1 MTSRNVGRV
10 LQCYRLQVTQL
21 EASLL
26 SRERPALR
34 QAVSSPRFY
43 STGKDTDHQ
52 SAPGNHHPSTSSSND
67 SRNWRQW
74 IEGRLDSIS
83 SSSSADTHLEA
94 LKEALV
100 AKDPSALTVP
110 KLKSTLTALGLSIN
124 GKKFD
129 LIHRLQQYM
138 DSHPTSDH
146 HQSPSSSSTS
156 TLSLLQMIRPSKLSN
171 KEISHLFE
179 YGVLPDTTSSMS
191 SSTTAAIKRRSDFW
205 RPDLKKVDIEE
216 FDARAISLLPPPRE
230 VAVNLMNR
238 EAAAAATA
246 GQEISG
252 SRSSQ
257 QQQQQQQRRGG
268 RGGSIIDTDMRIHPE
283 KKFIP
288 RDTYVPADLNPY
300 QRVFM
305 TIDDE
310 KDESARRSPAT
321 KWREHAALVL
331 KNARRID
338 FRQYEDLDKFLTASG
353 QLPRRE
359 WTGLRTK
366 VQKHVCRQ
374 VKIARQM
381 ALLPTTQTLAGKR
394 ESDQWERYLDEQEMI
409 QNSKRGGSGSRRG
422 GGGDGGYAQLS
433 AAEQAEQ
440 HDLLL
445 EQAGRKGGKRGRA
458 GAGTV
463 KLWDVQ
469 FSELTEFL
477 KVHNRLPSDE
487 QGGGGDEKEKELAIF
502 LKRQQAST
510 GTVDPSRKAMVD
522 ILLLSLHGGD
532 DDLNDE
538 VVVDDKPKKK

>member
-1 MTSRNVGRV
+1 
-10 LQCYRLQVTQL
+10 
-21 EASLL
+21 
-26 SRERPALR
+26 
-34 QAVSSPRFY
+34 
-43 STGKDTDHQ
+43 
-52 SAPGNHHPSTSSSND
+52 
-67 SRNWRQW
+67 
-74 IEGRLDSIS
+74 
-83 SSSSADTHLEA
+83 
-94 LKEALV
+94 LKEALAV
-100 AKDPSALTVP
+100 EDPSALTVP

-129 LIHRLQQYM
+129 LVHRLQQYM
-138 DSHPTSDH
+138 DSHPTPDH
-146 HQSPSSSSTS
+146 HDHQSPSSSSTS
-156 TLSLLQMIRPSKLSN
+156 TLSLLEMIRPSTLSK
-171 KEISHLFE
+171 KEIVHLFE
-179 YGVLPDTTSSMS
+179 YGVLPDTTSSMSSS

-216 FDARAISLLPPPRE
+216 FDARAISLLPSPRE
-230 VAVNLMNR
+230 VAVNLMSR
-238 EAAAAATA
+238 EAAATAAA
-246 GQEISG
+246 GSG
-252 SRSSQ
+252 SAS
-257 QQQQQQQRRGG
+257 QQQQRRGG
-268 RGGSIIDTDMRIHPE
+268 RGGGMIDTDMRIHPE

-300 QRVFM
+300 QQVFM

-310 KDESARRSPAT
+310 KDESVRRSPAT

-409 QNSKRGGSGSRRG
+409 QNSKRGGSGGRRGG

-433 AAEQAEQ
+433 AAQQAEQ
-440 HDLLL
+440 HELLL
-445 EQAGRKGGKRGRA
+445 DQAGRKGGKRGRA
-458 GAGTV
+458 SGAGSV
-463 KLWDVQ
+463 NLWDAQ

-477 KVHNRLPSDE
+477 RVHSRLPSE
-487 QGGGGDEKEKELAIF
+487 GPSTGDEKEKELARF
-502 LKRQQAST
+502 LKTQQSNDSG
-510 GTVDPSRKAMVD
+510 GTADPSRKAMID

-532 DDLNDE
+532 DDLKDE
-538 VVVDDKPKKK
+538 VLVDDKPKKK

>member
-1 MTSRNVGRV
+1 M
-10 LQCYRLQVTQL
+10 
-21 EASLL
+21 
-26 SRERPALR
+26 
-34 QAVSSPRFY
+34 SS
-43 STGKDTDHQ
+43 
-52 SAPGNHHPSTSSSND
+52 
-67 SRNWRQW
+67 
-74 IEGRLDSIS
+74 
-83 SSSSADTHLEA
+83 
-94 LKEALV
+94 
-100 AKDPSALTVP
+100 
-110 KLKSTLTALGLSIN
+110 
-124 GKKFD
+124 
-129 LIHRLQQYM
+129 
-138 DSHPTSDH
+138 
-146 HQSPSSSSTS
+146 
-156 TLSLLQMIRPSKLSN
+156 
-171 KEISHLFE
+171 
-179 YGVLPDTTSSMS
+179 S

-230 VAVNLMNR
+230 VAVNLMRR
-238 EAAAAATA
+238 EAAAAAA
-246 GQEISG
+246 GSGSGQETSG
-252 SRSSQ
+252 SASQ

-268 RGGSIIDTDMRIHPE
+268 RGGGIVDTDMRIHPE

-310 KDESARRSPAT
+310 KDESVRRSPAT

-409 QNSKRGGSGSRRG
+409 QNSKRGGTGGRRGG

-440 HDLLL
+440 HELLL

-458 GAGTV
+458 SGAGSV
-463 KLWDVQ
+463 KSWDAQ

-477 KVHNRLPSDE
+477 RVHSRLPSE
-487 QGGGGDEKEKELAIF
+487 EASTGDEKEKELARF
-502 LKRQQAST
+502 LKTQQSNDS
-510 GTVDPSRKAMVD
+510 GDTVDPSRKAMID

-532 DDLNDE
+532 DDLKDE
-538 VVVDDKPKKK
+538 VLVDDKPKKK